1 MRDPKNKNPQNQSN
15 QFILNMK
22 KSSRFPVCS
31 TPHSENFSDS
41 ILMEFNTS
49 LELDSVNLSG
59 KTYQINIEKDI
70 IKY

>member
-1 MRDPKNKNPQNQSN
+1 
-15 QFILNMK
+15 MK
-22 KSSRFPVCS
+22 KSSKFPVCS
-31 TPHSENFSDS
+31 TPNSENFSDS

>member
-1 MRDPKNKNPQNQSN
+1 MER
-15 QFILNMK
+15 
-22 KSSRFPVCS
+22 SSRFPVCS
-31 TPHSENFSDS
+31 TPNSENFSNS

-49 LELDSVNLSG
+49 LEMDSVILSG